1 MKQSLSVV
9 LSVHNEESVLDDA
22 LKSVKEIADE
32 IIIVNNEST
41 DNSVK
46 VAKKYTKN
54 ILEHKNNPLI
64 LNQAK
69 NYGFSKTKS
78 DWVFSL
84 DPDERVSPE
93 LAKEITAI
101 VSSGSL
107 RNSHLLTEVSYP
119 SVNGY
124 WIPRKNFVFNKWLE
138 HGIWYPDYQLRLF
151 RREKGKFPAVHNH
164 EFLSVKGKTEKLK
177 GHLIHKSYSS
187 ITEYID
193 KFNYTY
199 TDNEA
204 ETFIKSGKKIVWIDA
219 VRWPLSDFLTNFFA
233 RKSYK
238 DGLHGLVLSML
249 QAFYALEVFTKIW
262 ERQGFWEYDSKN
274 LAKDVKREFHAKSKE
289 FSWWYAKELIP
300 WFLKPKQVIK
310 KLINTSTH

>member
-9 LSVHNEESVLDDA
+9 ISVHNEETVFDDA

-46 VAKKYTKN
+46 IAKKYTKN

-69 NYGFSKTKS
+69 NYGFSKAKS
-78 DWVFSL
+78 DWILSL
-84 DPDERVSPE
+84 DPDERVNPE
-93 LAKEITAI
+93 LAKEISDI
-101 VSSGSL
+101 LHSSFYIQ
-107 RNSHLLTEVSYP
+107 NSPV
-119 SVNGY
+119 GY
-124 WIPRKNFVFNKWLE
+124 WMQLQNLVFGKWLQ

-151 RREKGKFPAVHNH
+151 RKEKGQFPAIHNH
-164 EFLSVKGKTEKLK
+164 EFLAVEGETEKLK
-177 GHLIHKSYSS
+177 GHLIHKSYSH

-193 KFNYTY
+193 KFNHTY

-204 ETFIKSGKKIVWIDA
+204 ENFLKSGKKIIWIDA

-233 RKSYK
+233 RQSYK
-238 DGLHGLVLSML
+238 DGLHGLVLSLL
-249 QAFYALEVFTKIW
+249 QAFYALEVFSKIW
-262 ERQGFWEYDSKN
+262 E
-274 LAKDVKREFHAKSKE
+274 
-289 FSWWYAKELIP
+289 
-300 WFLKPKQVIK
+300 
-310 KLINTSTH
+310 